1 MNTSGDSI
9 LLVRD
14 VSSGYGQDNILREVS
29 ISVERGGFAA
39 IIGPNG
45 SGKSTLLKTIYGL
58 VGVRGGTIVFRSRSG
73 ASHSLGGMR
82 PHSITMLGINYV
94 PQISNVFSD
103 MSVYENLE
111 MGSFIHRGAFVERLE
126 LVLGTVPALKVA
138 LNKRAATLSGGQRQM
153 LALARALMS
162 DPELLIL
169 DEPSAGLSP
178 LVVDEVFAKIKDINQ
193 TGVSVLIVEQKAEHC
208 LLMSDFG
215 YVHVEGKNA
224 IQGTGAELLDNPEVV
239 KLYLGGRGKF
249 IASGLRSV

>member
-1 MNTSGDSI
+1 
-9 LLVRD
+9 
-14 VSSGYGQDNILREVS
+14 
-29 ISVERGGFAA
+29 
-39 IIGPNG
+39 
-45 SGKSTLLKTIYGL
+45 
-58 VGVRGGTIVFRSRSG
+58 
-73 ASHSLGGMR
+73 
-82 PHSITMLGINYV
+82 
-94 PQISNVFSD
+94 
-103 MSVYENLE
+103 
-111 MGSFIHRGAFVERLE
+111 
-126 LVLGTVPALKVA
+126 
-138 LNKRAATLSGGQRQM
+138 M

-215 YVHVEGKNA
+215 YVLVEGKNA
-224 IQGTGAELLDNPEVV
+224 IEGTGAELLDNPEVV